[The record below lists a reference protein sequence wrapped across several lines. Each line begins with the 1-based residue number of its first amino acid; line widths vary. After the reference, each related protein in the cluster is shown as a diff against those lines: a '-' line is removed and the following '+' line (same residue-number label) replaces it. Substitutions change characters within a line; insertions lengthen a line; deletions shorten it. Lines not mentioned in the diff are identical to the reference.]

1 MRLRQLGTTQSIT
14 FIAPFEVYQSIQGI
28 RRRSHQRDLDSSDV
42 ISWLLHQ
49 TCATNK
55 QLHSLYFWQ
64 GTEFCYRTQAATKF
78 DRFLTDVSHRQ
89 AYLKYL
95 QQPEQQT
102 LEQLYGPSVQK
113 DDDLTTTPDEC
124 KVVLSDRLREFV
136 DILQRD
142 YHPQMSEDDATPSAL
157 EEVEQQRE
165 VSVESQEEREM
176 QRPSSAQAL
185 AFPGL
190 HRLIRDFVKSG
201 FLDGG
206 GICPNA
212 STILTSTRAVEEA
225 ADAILFDDVPPVSV
239 ARVCPDGPTRY

>member
-1 MRLRQLGTTQSIT
+1 
-14 FIAPFEVYQSIQGI
+14 
-28 RRRSHQRDLDSSDV
+28 
-42 ISWLLHQ
+42 
-49 TCATNK
+49 
-55 QLHSLYFWQ
+55 
-64 GTEFCYRTQAATKF
+64 
-78 DRFLTDVSHRQ
+78 
-89 AYLKYL
+89 
-95 QQPEQQT
+95 
-102 LEQLYGPSVQK
+102 VQK
-113 DDDLTTTPDEC
+113 DDDLTTTPDES

-136 DILQRD
+136 DILRRD

-212 STILTSTRAVEEA
+212 STILTSTRLWRKQPMRSCSMMSHLFLSPEFVRTVRL
-225 ADAILFDDVPPVSV
+225 DIDHDPDNFLVSLRSWQQRTSFILTPSLASCQLGTSQQRCGCRIDHHTGRS
-239 ARVCPDGPTRY
+239 